1 MLKSIKPVLMFCD
14 IQCYDLLKDCLEEL
28 DNGSRR
34 KIFTFGGSKDSS
46 EPVENLLSETHEE
59 TQFV

>member
-28 DNGSRR
+28 DKGSRY

>member
-1 MLKSIKPVLMFCD
+1 MFCD

-28 DNGSRR
+28 DNGSRH
-34 KIFTFGGSKDSS
+34 KVFTFGGSKDSS